1 MNFEIENSD
10 GSVNGLFVFL
20 LIVVGISVLIG
31 IFAFFASFG
40 TVNTGS
46 RGVVLRLQNPTGEIK
61 EQGFYWKTPFLED
74 VIDMPVQ
81 ILKEEAEATAASK
94 DLQDVTTKIALNYH
108 LDPLRVGNIYQEVRK
123 DYTIRIIQPAIQEA
137 VKSATAKYTAEE
149 LITKR
154 SEVRDAIVANIREK
168 ITPRGML
175 VDEVNIINFAFS
187 GSFNAAIEKK
197 VTAEQEAL
205 ASKNQLEKVKY
216 DAQQSIE
223 RAKGE
228 AESIRI
234 QSQALTEQ
242 PQYLEKLAIEK
253 WSGILPQYIT
263 DGTSMP
269 FINVK

>member
-1 MNFEIENSD
+1 MNSET
-10 GSVNGLFVFL
+10 GSNTLAAFLLFV
-20 LIVVGISVLIG
+20 IG
-31 IFAFFASFG
+31 IGALVGVFALFGSFG
-40 TVNTGS
+40 TVDTGS

-81 ILKEEAEATAASK
+81 ILKEESEATAASK

-108 LDPLRVGNIYQEVRK
+108 LDPSKVGNIYQEVRK
-123 DYTIRIIQPAIQEA
+123 DYTVRIIQPAIQEA

-154 SEVRDAIVANIREK
+154 AEVRDAIVANIREK
-168 ITPRGML
+168 VTPRGIL

-216 DAQQSIE
+216 DAQQAIE
-223 RAKGE
+223 KAKGE

-253 WSGILPQYIT
+253 WNGILPQYIT
-263 DGTSMP
+263 DGAAMP
-269 FINVK
+269 FISVK